1 MLGKSAEPA
10 IPVCACACT
19 TRAAAARRSRFCS
32 FAVVSSGGSS
42 GAFNV
47 VHQSICGQTGASFA
61 MGAVNAG
68 GTSPSFNGTGAGV
81 VQAANANTATEVE
94 GSNNFME
101 SLFITGRR
109 ARLHNACLSERKA
122 VNTARRSAAT
132 IKISERDMG
141 RAAEQVGFDLG
152 AS

>member
-1 MLGKSAEPA
+1 L
-10 IPVCACACT
+10 
-19 TRAAAARRSRFCS
+19 RLHDARS
-32 FAVVSSGGSS
+32 
-42 GAFNV
+42 
-47 VHQSICGQTGASFA
+47 CGQTGASFA